1 MSSAAHPLPH
11 TVVIASDLVAAR
23 EVEEQ
28 ILKETERMGY
38 TKECGFAIRLALEE
52 AIVNAHRHGNRG
64 DSSKTLTIS
73 YNVSDERMI
82 VRIRDEGPGFDPEG
96 VPDPTEPE
104 RIALPN
110 GRGIMLMKAYLDE
123 LRFNRCGN
131 EVTLIK
137 ERC

>member
-1 MSSAAHPLPH
+1 MSSTAQPFPH
-11 TVVIASDLVAAR
+11 TVVIASDLAAAR

-38 TKECGFAIRLALEE
+38 SKECGFAIRLALEE
-52 AIVNAHRHGNRG
+52 AIVNAHRHGNQG
-64 DSSKTLTIS
+64 DPSKTLTIS
-73 YNVSDERMI
+73 YSVDSQRMV
-82 VRIRDEGPGFDPEG
+82 VRIRDEGPGFDPEHI
-96 VPDPTEPE
+96 PDPTQPD

-110 GRGIMLMKAYLDE
+110 GRGIMLMRAYLDE
-123 LRFNRCGN
+123 IHFNTRGN